1 MADPAQW
8 PRPRGRS
15 RDEDDERGPTTVPT
29 YQYTCTDCAEPL
41 EVQQS
46 FSDASLTTC
55 PVCEGRLR
63 KVFNAVGV
71 VFKGSGFY
79 RNDSRATDGEGG
91 SQESSDAA
99 SNGSGKDSA
108 NGSGKGSDSGSGKDS
123 ANGGDKRGGADRGAD
138 RGSDRKAG
146 KAPAAGSTGRAGTRS
161 AGSGSGKPTAGSGS
175 VS

>member
-1 MADPAQW
+1 M
-8 PRPRGRS
+8 
-15 RDEDDERGPTTVPT
+15 PT

-79 RNDSRATDGEGG
+79 RNDSRATHGEGG

-108 NGSGKGSDSGSGKDS
+108 NGSDKGSDSGSGKGSDSGSGKDS

-161 AGSGSGKPTAGSGS
+161 GSGKPTAGSGS
-175 VS
+175 VA